1 MRKGEACIGYDGG
14 GGVCVCVWGGG
25 GGGGAGFINILYPW
39 KSTDEYPIA
48 LLYIPCIISIFIFFN
63 IHKSNELG
71 FKYITSLVVKC
82 QISHTP

>member
-14 GGVCVCVWGGG
+14 GGGGVCVGGG
-25 GGGGAGFINILYPW
+25 EGGGAGVINILYPW

-48 LLYIPCIISIFIFFN
+48 LLYIPCIISFFFN